1 MINHN
6 CQDIHKFISW
16 VAQFPQFPQPSPA
29 PRAIFSINCD
39 SVTVSVSLKPSSIR
53 KVWATASWRQARCG
67 DFDWGD
73 CWFTKKGRLM
83 MVSDGWW
90 WWWWWNIALMMV
102 SLINF
107 QMVHWFEDVF
117 VDGTPT
123 TLGYFDHSSKSCYYS
138 IQNSVS
144 IFPVTA
150 CEQCEIN
157 PSIIPF
163 NPGWFRTGFPV
174 LGLWNNPQY
183 MKGSII
189 PELIINQPSCIS
201 YIH

>member
-1 MINHN
+1 M
-6 CQDIHKFISW
+6 
-16 VAQFPQFPQPSPA
+16 
-29 PRAIFSINCD
+29 
-39 SVTVSVSLKPSSIR
+39 SVSRKPSSIR
-53 KVWATASWRQARCG
+53 KVWATASWRQAQPESG
-67 DFDWGD
+67 PVKVAGD
-73 CWFTKKGRLM
+73 CWWTKRREGWWWLV
-83 MVSDGWW
+83 MVDDGWW
-90 WWWWWNIALMMV
+90 WLNVRLMMV

-107 QMVHWFEDVF
+107 QMVDWFEDVF

-138 IQNSVS
+138 IQNRVS
-144 IFPVTA
+144 IFPVTT

-157 PSIIPF
+157 PSTIPF
-163 NPGWFRTGFPV
+163 NPGWFRMGFPV

-201 YIH
+201 YIP